1 MRKRVAIIL
10 LLLAT
15 TWSLSAVDFRAVGP
29 SQVPVNQSFQIQY
42 IVDEKCDN
50 IQPPSMAGFELLAG
64 PYTSTASSFSFV
76 NGKRTSTYQKTF
88 TYTYMATKEGT
99 YTIGAATIEIKG
111 HKYRSNGLKI
121 SVIREQE
128 QAPQMSTQRQSDER
142 SERQARQERAES
154 RQRQQ
159 SPSIF
164 MRTEVSKTHA
174 HEQEPITLK
183 YKLYFVGVNDVQLAG
198 VTKMPDFDGFLKQES
213 DLEQLESRVETYNG
227 RQYNVATV
235 YKNQLYPQHSGDIT
249 ITPAHFEVVYTSPGS
264 ERDPFGQM
272 FGYQEHKTLK
282 APAVTIHVDALPQ
295 ENKPKTFSGGVG
307 HYTMTPS
314 ISATEVNANEPITL
328 KLDISGSGNMKL
340 IKTPEVKWPEGFEAY
355 DPKVSNSYQTTD
367 SGMAGT
373 KSIEYMAIPREPGD
387 YTLPPVSMT
396 YYDSESGSYK
406 TLTTPSYSLHINRGQ
421 QRKDTEVSDYSQE
434 EIKQLAT
441 DVRYIH
447 TNDLSALEP
456 GSAAPAAIQVG
467 TFGWWLCYIIP
478 LLIAVI
484 VLIAM
489 RRYIQANSDI
499 NQVRYR
505 KANKVAQKR
514 LRNAKKLLDENQT
527 NAFYEEVERA
537 AMSYLSDRLTI
548 PTADLNKE
556 TITQLLEQKNVPA
569 TLIEETKEVLS
580 TAEFARYAPST
591 NQDMNALYSK
601 TVELINQLE
610 EQKL

>member
-1 MRKRVAIIL
+1 MKKRFFTWLAIL
-10 LLLAT
+10 LSIA
-15 TWSLSAVDFRAVGP
+15 SVGAVDFRAVGP

-42 IVDEKCDN
+42 IVDEKCND
-50 IQPPSMAGFELLAG
+50 IQIPSMPGFELLAG
-64 PYTSTASSFSFV
+64 PFTSTASSFSFV

-88 TYTYMATKEGT
+88 TYTYSATKEGT
-99 YTIGAATIEIKG
+99 YTIGAATVDIKG
-111 HKYRSNGLKI
+111 RKYRSNGLKI
-121 SVIREQE
+121 TVVREQE
-128 QAPQMSTQRQSDER
+128 PQAATTSSRTNDDSSRPQRTQTAQS
-142 SERQARQERAES
+142 A
-154 RQRQQ
+154 
-159 SPSIF
+159 PSIF
-164 MRTEVSKTHA
+164 MRTEVNKTHA
-174 HEQEPITLK
+174 HEQEPVTLC

-213 DLEQLESRVETYNG
+213 DLEQLESHVETYNG
-227 RQYNVATV
+227 RQYNVAVV

-249 ITPAHFEVVYTSPGS
+249 ITPAHFEVVYTTPGA

-295 ENKPKTFSGGVG
+295 EDRPKSFSGGVG
-307 HYTMTPS
+307 HFTMTPS
-314 ISATEVNANEPITL
+314 ISSTELNTNEPITL

-340 IKTPEVKWPEGFEAY
+340 IKTPDVKWPEGFESY

-367 SGMAGT
+367 SGMSGT

-387 YTLPPVSMT
+387 YTLPPVTLT
-396 YYDSESGSYK
+396 YYDSEAGAYK
-406 TLTTPSYSLHINRGQ
+406 TLTTPSYQLHINRGQ

-434 EIKQLAT
+434 DIKQLAT

-447 TNDLSALEP
+447 TNDLPALEP
-456 GSAAPAAIQVG
+456 NSAMPPAIQVG
-467 TFGWWLCYIIP
+467 SFGWWLCYLIP
-478 LLIAVI
+478 LIIAII

-489 RRYIQANSDI
+489 RRYIQANADLT
-499 NQVRYR
+499 QVRYR

-514 LRNAKKLLDENQT
+514 LRNAKKLMDENQT
-527 NAFYEEVERA
+527 GAFYEEIERA

-548 PTADLNKE
+548 PTAELNKE
-556 TITQLLEQKNVPA
+556 TISQILAQKNVPEP
-569 TLIEETKEVLS
+569 LIKETEQVLS
-580 TAEFARYAPST
+580 TAEFARYAPSM
-591 NQDMNALYSK
+591 NQDMNTLYSR

>member
-1 MRKRVAIIL
+1 MKKRFFAWLAIL
-10 LLLAT
+10 LSIAPVG
-15 TWSLSAVDFRAVGP
+15 AVDFRAVGP

-42 IVDEKCDN
+42 IVDEKCND
-50 IQPPSMAGFELLAG
+50 IQIPSMPGFELLAG
-64 PYTSTASSFSFV
+64 PFTSTASSFSFV

-88 TYTYMATKEGT
+88 TYTYSATKEGT
-99 YTIGAATIEIKG
+99 YTIGAATVDIKG
-111 HKYRSNGLKI
+111 RKYRSNGLKI
-121 SVIREQE
+121 TVVREQE
-128 QAPQMSTQRQSDER
+128 PQAATTSSRTNDDSSRPQRTQTAQS
-142 SERQARQERAES
+142 A
-154 RQRQQ
+154 
-159 SPSIF
+159 PSIF
-164 MRTEVSKTHA
+164 MRTEVNKTHA
-174 HEQEPITLK
+174 HEQEPVTLC

-213 DLEQLESRVETYNG
+213 DLEQLESHVETYNG
-227 RQYNVATV
+227 RQYNVAVV

-249 ITPAHFEVVYTSPGS
+249 ITPAHFEVVYTTPGA

-295 ENKPKTFSGGVG
+295 EDRPKSFSGGVG
-307 HYTMTPS
+307 HFTMTPS
-314 ISATEVNANEPITL
+314 ISSTELNTNEPITL

-340 IKTPEVKWPEGFEAY
+340 IKTPDVKWPQGFESY

-367 SGMAGT
+367 SGMSGT

-387 YTLPPVSMT
+387 YTLPPVTLT
-396 YYDSESGSYK
+396 YYDSEAGAYK
-406 TLTTPSYSLHINRGQ
+406 TLTTPSYQLHINRGQ

-434 EIKQLAT
+434 DIKQLAT

-447 TNDLSALEP
+447 TNDLPALEP
-456 GSAAPAAIQVG
+456 NSAMPPAIQVG
-467 TFGWWLCYIIP
+467 SFGWWLCYLIP
-478 LLIAVI
+478 LIIAII

-489 RRYIQANSDI
+489 RRYIQANADLT
-499 NQVRYR
+499 QVRYR

-514 LRNAKKLLDENQT
+514 LRNAKKLMDENQT
-527 NAFYEEVERA
+527 GAFYEEIERA

-548 PTADLNKE
+548 PTAELNKE
-556 TITQLLEQKNVPA
+556 TISQILAQKNVPEP
-569 TLIEETKEVLS
+569 LIKETEQVLS
-580 TAEFARYAPST
+580 TAEFARYAPSM
-591 NQDMNALYSK
+591 NQDMNTLYSR

>member
-1 MRKRVAIIL
+1 MKKRFFTWLAIL
-10 LLLAT
+10 LSIAPVG
-15 TWSLSAVDFRAVGP
+15 AVDFRAVGP

-42 IVDEKCDN
+42 IVDEKCND
-50 IQPPSMAGFELLAG
+50 IQIPSMPGFELLAG
-64 PYTSTASSFSFV
+64 PFTSTASSFSFV

-88 TYTYMATKEGT
+88 TYTYSATKEGT
-99 YTIGAATIEIKG
+99 YTIGAATVDIKG
-111 HKYRSNGLKI
+111 RKYRSNGLKI
-121 SVIREQE
+121 TVVREQE
-128 QAPQMSTQRQSDER
+128 PQAATTSSRTNDDSSRPQRTQTAQS
-142 SERQARQERAES
+142 A
-154 RQRQQ
+154 
-159 SPSIF
+159 PSIF
-164 MRTEVSKTHA
+164 MRTEVNKTHA
-174 HEQEPITLK
+174 HEQEPVTLC

-213 DLEQLESRVETYNG
+213 DLEQLESHVETYNG
-227 RQYNVATV
+227 RQYNVAVV

-249 ITPAHFEVVYTSPGS
+249 ITPAHFEVVYTTPGA

-295 ENKPKTFSGGVG
+295 EDRPKSFSGGVG
-307 HYTMTPS
+307 HFTMTPS
-314 ISATEVNANEPITL
+314 ISSTELNTNEPITL

-340 IKTPEVKWPEGFEAY
+340 IKTPDVKWPEGFESY

-367 SGMAGT
+367 SGMSGT

-387 YTLPPVSMT
+387 YTLPPVTLT
-396 YYDSESGSYK
+396 YYDSEAGAYK
-406 TLTTPSYSLHINRGQ
+406 TLTTPSYQLHINRGQ

-434 EIKQLAT
+434 DIKQLAT

-447 TNDLSALEP
+447 TNDLPALEP
-456 GSAAPAAIQVG
+456 NSAMPPAIQVG
-467 TFGWWLCYIIP
+467 SFGWWLCYLIPFIIA
-478 LLIAVI
+478 II

-489 RRYIQANSDI
+489 RRYIQANADL

-514 LRNAKKLLDENQT
+514 LRNAKKLMDENQT
-527 NAFYEEVERA
+527 GAFYEEIERA

-548 PTADLNKE
+548 PTAELNKE
-556 TITQLLEQKNVPA
+556 TISQILAQKNVPEP
-569 TLIEETKEVLS
+569 LIKETEQVLS
-580 TAEFARYAPST
+580 TAEFARYAPSM
-591 NQDMNALYSK
+591 NQDMNTLYSR

>member
-1 MRKRVAIIL
+1 MKKRFFAWLAIL
-10 LLLAT
+10 LSIAPVG
-15 TWSLSAVDFRAVGP
+15 AVDFRAVGP

-42 IVDEKCDN
+42 IVDEKCND
-50 IQPPSMAGFELLAG
+50 IQIPSMPGFELLAG
-64 PYTSTASSFSFV
+64 PFTSTASSFSFV

-88 TYTYMATKEGT
+88 TYTYSATKEGT
-99 YTIGAATIEIKG
+99 YTIGAATVDIKG
-111 HKYRSNGLKI
+111 RKYRSNGLKI
-121 SVIREQE
+121 TVVREQE
-128 QAPQMSTQRQSDER
+128 PQAATTSSRTNDDSSRPQRTQTAQS
-142 SERQARQERAES
+142 A
-154 RQRQQ
+154 
-159 SPSIF
+159 PSIF
-164 MRTEVSKTHA
+164 MRTEVNKTHA
-174 HEQEPITLK
+174 HEQEPVTLC

-213 DLEQLESRVETYNG
+213 DLEQLESHVETYNG
-227 RQYNVATV
+227 RQYNVAVV

-249 ITPAHFEVVYTSPGS
+249 ITPAHFEVVYTTPGA

-295 ENKPKTFSGGVG
+295 EDRPKSFSGGVG
-307 HYTMTPS
+307 HFTMTPS
-314 ISATEVNANEPITL
+314 ISSTELNTNEPITL

-340 IKTPEVKWPEGFEAY
+340 IKTPDVKWPEGFESY

-367 SGMAGT
+367 SGMSGT

-387 YTLPPVSMT
+387 YTLPPVTLT
-396 YYDSESGSYK
+396 YYDSDAGAYK
-406 TLTTPSYSLHINRGQ
+406 TLTTPSYQLHINRGQ

-434 EIKQLAT
+434 DIKQLAT

-447 TNDLSALEP
+447 TNDLPALEP
-456 GSAAPAAIQVG
+456 NSAMPPAIQVG
-467 TFGWWLCYIIP
+467 SFGWWLCYLIP
-478 LLIAVI
+478 LIIAII

-489 RRYIQANSDI
+489 RRYIQANADLT
-499 NQVRYR
+499 QVRYR

-514 LRNAKKLLDENQT
+514 LRNAKKLMDENQT
-527 NAFYEEVERA
+527 GAFYEEIERA

-548 PTADLNKE
+548 PTAELNKE
-556 TITQLLEQKNVPA
+556 TISQILAQKNVPEP
-569 TLIEETKEVLS
+569 LIKETEQVLS
-580 TAEFARYAPST
+580 TAEFARYAPSMS
-591 NQDMNALYSK
+591 QDMNTLYSR

>member
-1 MRKRVAIIL
+1 MKKRFFTWLAIL
-10 LLLAT
+10 LSIAPVG
-15 TWSLSAVDFRAVGP
+15 AVDFRAVGP

-42 IVDEKCDN
+42 IVDEKCND
-50 IQPPSMAGFELLAG
+50 IQIPSMPGFELLAG
-64 PYTSTASSFSFV
+64 PFTSTASSFSFV

-88 TYTYMATKEGT
+88 TYTYSATKEGT
-99 YTIGAATIEIKG
+99 YTIGAATVDIKG
-111 HKYRSNGLKI
+111 RKYRSNGLKI
-121 SVIREQE
+121 TVVREQE
-128 QAPQMSTQRQSDER
+128 PQAATTSSRTNDDSSRPQRTQTAQS
-142 SERQARQERAES
+142 A
-154 RQRQQ
+154 
-159 SPSIF
+159 PSIF
-164 MRTEVSKTHA
+164 MRTEVNKTHA
-174 HEQEPITLK
+174 HEQEPVTLC

-213 DLEQLESRVETYNG
+213 DLEQLESHVETYNG
-227 RQYNVATV
+227 RQYNVAVV

-249 ITPAHFEVVYTSPGS
+249 ITPAHFEVVYTTPGA

-295 ENKPKTFSGGVG
+295 EDRPKSFSGGVG
-307 HYTMTPS
+307 HFTMTSS
-314 ISATEVNANEPITL
+314 ISSTELNTNEPITL

-340 IKTPEVKWPEGFEAY
+340 IKTPDVKWPEGFESY

-367 SGMAGT
+367 SGMSGT

-387 YTLPPVSMT
+387 YTLPPVTLT
-396 YYDSESGSYK
+396 YYDSDAGAYK
-406 TLTTPSYSLHINRGQ
+406 TLTTPSYQLHINRGQ

-434 EIKQLAT
+434 DIKQLAT

-447 TNDLSALEP
+447 TNDLPALEP
-456 GSAAPAAIQVG
+456 NSAMPPAIQVG
-467 TFGWWLCYIIP
+467 SFGWWLCYLIP
-478 LLIAVI
+478 LIIAII

-489 RRYIQANSDI
+489 RRYIQANADLT
-499 NQVRYR
+499 QVRYR

-514 LRNAKKLLDENQT
+514 LRNAKKLMDENQT
-527 NAFYEEVERA
+527 GAFYEEIERA

-548 PTADLNKE
+548 PTAELNKE
-556 TITQLLEQKNVPA
+556 TISQILAQKNVPEP
-569 TLIEETKEVLS
+569 LIKETEQVLS
-580 TAEFARYAPST
+580 TAEFARYAPSM
-591 NQDMNALYSK
+591 NQDMNTLYSR

>member
-1 MRKRVAIIL
+1 MKKRFFTWLVIL
-10 LLLAT
+10 LSIAPVG
-15 TWSLSAVDFRAVGP
+15 AVDFRAVGP

-42 IVDEKCDN
+42 IVDEKCND
-50 IQPPSMAGFELLAG
+50 IQIPSMPGFELLAG
-64 PYTSTASSFSFV
+64 PFTSTASSFSFV

-88 TYTYMATKEGT
+88 TYTYSATKEGT
-99 YTIGAATIEIKG
+99 YTIGAATVDIKG
-111 HKYRSNGLKI
+111 RKYRSNGLKI
-121 SVIREQE
+121 TVVREQE
-128 QAPQMSTQRQSDER
+128 PQAATTSSRTNDDSSRPQRTQTAQS
-142 SERQARQERAES
+142 A
-154 RQRQQ
+154 
-159 SPSIF
+159 PSIF
-164 MRTEVSKTHA
+164 MRTEVNKTHA
-174 HEQEPITLK
+174 HEQEPVTLC

-213 DLEQLESRVETYNG
+213 DLEQLESHVETYNG
-227 RQYNVATV
+227 RQYNVAVV

-249 ITPAHFEVVYTSPGS
+249 ITPAHFEVVYTTPGA

-295 ENKPKTFSGGVG
+295 EDRPKSFSGGVG
-307 HYTMTPS
+307 HFTMTPS
-314 ISATEVNANEPITL
+314 ISSTELNTNEPITL

-340 IKTPEVKWPEGFEAY
+340 IKTPDVKWPEGFESY

-367 SGMAGT
+367 SGMSGT

-387 YTLPPVSMT
+387 YTLPPVTLT
-396 YYDSESGSYK
+396 YYDSEAGAYK
-406 TLTTPSYSLHINRGQ
+406 TLTTPSYQLHINRGQ

-434 EIKQLAT
+434 DIKQLAT

-447 TNDLSALEP
+447 TNDLPALEP
-456 GSAAPAAIQVG
+456 NSAMPPAIQVG
-467 TFGWWLCYIIP
+467 SFGWWLCYLIP
-478 LLIAVI
+478 LIIAII

-489 RRYIQANSDI
+489 RRYIQANADLT
-499 NQVRYR
+499 QVRYR

-514 LRNAKKLLDENQT
+514 LRNAKKLMDENQT
-527 NAFYEEVERA
+527 GAFYEEIERA

-548 PTADLNKE
+548 PTAELNKE
-556 TITQLLEQKNVPA
+556 TISQILAQKNVPEP
-569 TLIEETKEVLS
+569 LIKETEQVLS
-580 TAEFARYAPST
+580 TAEFARYAPSM
-591 NQDMNALYSK
+591 NQDMNTLYSR

>member
-1 MRKRVAIIL
+1 MKKRFFTWLAIL
-10 LLLAT
+10 LSIAPVG
-15 TWSLSAVDFRAVGP
+15 AVDFRAVGP

-42 IVDEKCDN
+42 LVDEKCND
-50 IQPPSMAGFELLAG
+50 IQIPSMPGFELLAG
-64 PYTSTASSFSFV
+64 PFTSTASSFSFV

-88 TYTYMATKEGT
+88 TYTYSATKEGT
-99 YTIGAATIEIKG
+99 YTIGAATVDIKG
-111 HKYRSNGLKI
+111 RKYRSNGLKI
-121 SVIREQE
+121 TVVREQE
-128 QAPQMSTQRQSDER
+128 PQAATTSSRTNDDSSRPQRTQTAQS
-142 SERQARQERAES
+142 A
-154 RQRQQ
+154 
-159 SPSIF
+159 PSIF
-164 MRTEVSKTHA
+164 MRTEVNKTHA
-174 HEQEPITLK
+174 HEQEPVTLC

-213 DLEQLESRVETYNG
+213 DLEQLESHVETYNG
-227 RQYNVATV
+227 RQYNVAVV

-249 ITPAHFEVVYTSPGS
+249 ITPAHFEVVYTTPGA

-295 ENKPKTFSGGVG
+295 EDRPKSFSGGVG
-307 HYTMTPS
+307 HFTMTPS
-314 ISATEVNANEPITL
+314 ISSTELNTNEPITL

-340 IKTPEVKWPEGFEAY
+340 IKTPDVKWPEGFESY

-367 SGMAGT
+367 SGMSGT

-387 YTLPPVSMT
+387 YTLPPVTLT
-396 YYDSESGSYK
+396 YYDSDAGAYK
-406 TLTTPSYSLHINRGQ
+406 TLTTPSYQLHINRGQ

-434 EIKQLAT
+434 DIKQLAT

-447 TNDLSALEP
+447 TNDLPALEP
-456 GSAAPAAIQVG
+456 NSAMPPAIQVG
-467 TFGWWLCYIIP
+467 SFGWWLCYLIP
-478 LLIAVI
+478 LIIAII

-489 RRYIQANSDI
+489 RRYIQANADLT
-499 NQVRYR
+499 QVRYR

-514 LRNAKKLLDENQT
+514 LRNAKKLMDENQT
-527 NAFYEEVERA
+527 GAFYEEIERA

-548 PTADLNKE
+548 PTAELNKE
-556 TITQLLEQKNVPA
+556 TISQILAQKNVPEP
-569 TLIEETKEVLS
+569 LIKETEQVLS
-580 TAEFARYAPST
+580 TAEFARYAPSM
-591 NQDMNALYSK
+591 NQDMNTLYSR

>member
-1 MRKRVAIIL
+1 MKKRFFTWLAIL
-10 LLLAT
+10 LSIAPVG
-15 TWSLSAVDFRAVGP
+15 AVDFRAVGP

-42 IVDEKCDN
+42 IVDEKCND
-50 IQPPSMAGFELLAG
+50 IQIPSMPGFELLAG
-64 PYTSTASSFSFV
+64 PFTSTASSFSFV

-88 TYTYMATKEGT
+88 TYTYSATKEGT
-99 YTIGAATIEIKG
+99 YTIGAATVDIKG
-111 HKYRSNGLKI
+111 RKYRSNGLKI
-121 SVIREQE
+121 TVVREQE
-128 QAPQMSTQRQSDER
+128 PQAATTSSRTNDDSSRPQRTQTAQS
-142 SERQARQERAES
+142 A
-154 RQRQQ
+154 
-159 SPSIF
+159 PSIF
-164 MRTEVSKTHA
+164 MRTEVNKTHA
-174 HEQEPITLK
+174 HEQEPVTLC

-213 DLEQLESRVETYNG
+213 DLEQLESHVETYNG
-227 RQYNVATV
+227 RQYNVAVV

-249 ITPAHFEVVYTSPGS
+249 ITPAHFEVVYTTPGA

-295 ENKPKTFSGGVG
+295 EDRPKSFSGGVG
-307 HYTMTPS
+307 HFTMTPS
-314 ISATEVNANEPITL
+314 ISSTELNTNEPITL

-340 IKTPEVKWPEGFEAY
+340 IKTPDVKWPEGFESY

-367 SGMAGT
+367 SGMSGT

-387 YTLPPVSMT
+387 YTLPPVTLT
-396 YYDSESGSYK
+396 YYDSEAGAYK
-406 TLTTPSYSLHINRGQ
+406 TLTTPSYQLHINRGQ

-434 EIKQLAT
+434 DIKQLAT

-447 TNDLSALEP
+447 TNDLPALEP
-456 GSAAPAAIQVG
+456 NSAMPPAIQVG
-467 TFGWWLCYIIP
+467 SFGWWLCYLIP
-478 LLIAVI
+478 LIIAII

-489 RRYIQANSDI
+489 RRYIQANADLT
-499 NQVRYR
+499 QVRYR

-514 LRNAKKLLDENQT
+514 LRNAKKLMDENQT
-527 NAFYEEVERA
+527 GAFYEEIERA

-548 PTADLNKE
+548 PTAELNKE
-556 TITQLLEQKNVPA
+556 TISQILAQKNVPEP
-569 TLIEETKEVLS
+569 LIKETEQVLS
-580 TAEFARYAPST
+580 TAEFARYAPSMS
-591 NQDMNALYSK
+591 QDMNTLYSR

>member
-1 MRKRVAIIL
+1 MKKRFFTWLAIL
-10 LLLAT
+10 LSIAPVG
-15 TWSLSAVDFRAVGP
+15 AVDFRAVGP

-42 IVDEKCDN
+42 IVDEKCND
-50 IQPPSMAGFELLAG
+50 IQIPSMPGFELLAG
-64 PYTSTASSFSFV
+64 PFTSTASSFSFV

-88 TYTYMATKEGT
+88 TYTYSATKEGT
-99 YTIGAATIEIKG
+99 YTIGAATVDIKG
-111 HKYRSNGLKI
+111 RKYRSNGLKI
-121 SVIREQE
+121 TVVREQE
-128 QAPQMSTQRQSDER
+128 PQTATTSSRTNDDSSRPQRTQTAQS
-142 SERQARQERAES
+142 A
-154 RQRQQ
+154 
-159 SPSIF
+159 PSIF
-164 MRTEVSKTHA
+164 MRTEVNKTHA
-174 HEQEPITLK
+174 HEQEPVTLC

-213 DLEQLESRVETYNG
+213 NLEQLESHVETYNG
-227 RQYNVATV
+227 RQYNVAVV

-249 ITPAHFEVVYTSPGS
+249 ITPAHFEVVYTTPGA

-295 ENKPKTFSGGVG
+295 EDRPKSFSGGVG
-307 HYTMTPS
+307 HFTMTSS
-314 ISATEVNANEPITL
+314 ISSTELNTNEPITL

-340 IKTPEVKWPEGFEAY
+340 IKTPDVKWPEGFESY

-367 SGMAGT
+367 SGMSGT

-387 YTLPPVSMT
+387 YTLPPITLT
-396 YYDSESGSYK
+396 YYDSEAGAYK
-406 TLTTPSYSLHINRGQ
+406 TLTTPSYQLHINRGQ

-434 EIKQLAT
+434 DIKQLAT

-447 TNDLSALEP
+447 TNDLPALEP
-456 GSAAPAAIQVG
+456 NSAMPPAIQVG
-467 TFGWWLCYIIP
+467 SFGWWLCYLIP
-478 LLIAVI
+478 LIIAII

-489 RRYIQANSDI
+489 RRYIQANADLT
-499 NQVRYR
+499 QVRYR

-514 LRNAKKLLDENQT
+514 LRNAKKLMDENQT
-527 NAFYEEVERA
+527 GAFYEEIERA

-548 PTADLNKE
+548 PTAELNKE
-556 TITQLLEQKNVPA
+556 TISQILAQKNVPEP
-569 TLIEETKEVLS
+569 LIKETEQVLS
-580 TAEFARYAPST
+580 TAEFARYAPSM
-591 NQDMNALYSK
+591 NQDMNTLYSR

>member
-1 MRKRVAIIL
+1 MKKRFFAWLAIL
-10 LLLAT
+10 LSIAPVG
-15 TWSLSAVDFRAVGP
+15 AVDFRAVGP

-42 IVDEKCDN
+42 IVDEKCND
-50 IQPPSMAGFELLAG
+50 IQIPSMPGFELLAG
-64 PYTSTASSFSFV
+64 PFTSTASSFSFV

-88 TYTYMATKEGT
+88 TYTYSATKEGT
-99 YTIGAATIEIKG
+99 YTIGAATVDIKG
-111 HKYRSNGLKI
+111 RKYRSNGLKI
-121 SVIREQE
+121 TVVREQE
-128 QAPQMSTQRQSDER
+128 PQAATTSSRTNDDSSRPQRTQTAQS
-142 SERQARQERAES
+142 A
-154 RQRQQ
+154 
-159 SPSIF
+159 PSIF
-164 MRTEVSKTHA
+164 MRTEVNKTHA
-174 HEQEPITLK
+174 HEQGPVTLC

-213 DLEQLESRVETYNG
+213 DLEQLESHVETYNG
-227 RQYNVATV
+227 RQYNVAVV

-249 ITPAHFEVVYTSPGS
+249 ITPAHFEVVYTTPGA

-295 ENKPKTFSGGVG
+295 EDRPKSFSGGVG
-307 HYTMTPS
+307 HFTMTPS
-314 ISATEVNANEPITL
+314 ISSTELNTNEPITL

-340 IKTPEVKWPEGFEAY
+340 IKTPDVKWPEGFESY

-367 SGMAGT
+367 SGMSGT

-387 YTLPPVSMT
+387 YTLPPVTLT
-396 YYDSESGSYK
+396 YYDSDAGAYK
-406 TLTTPSYSLHINRGQ
+406 TLTTPSYQLHINRGQ

-434 EIKQLAT
+434 DIKQLAT

-447 TNDLSALEP
+447 TNDLPALEP
-456 GSAAPAAIQVG
+456 NSAMPPAIQVG
-467 TFGWWLCYIIP
+467 SFGWWLCYLIP
-478 LLIAVI
+478 LIIAII

-489 RRYIQANSDI
+489 RRYIQANADLT
-499 NQVRYR
+499 QVRYR

-514 LRNAKKLLDENQT
+514 LRNAKKLMDENQT
-527 NAFYEEVERA
+527 GAFYEEIERA

-548 PTADLNKE
+548 PTAELNKE
-556 TITQLLEQKNVPA
+556 TISQILAQKNVPEP
-569 TLIEETKEVLS
+569 LIKETEQVLS
-580 TAEFARYAPST
+580 TAEFARYAPSMS
-591 NQDMNALYSK
+591 QDMNTLYSR

>member
-1 MRKRVAIIL
+1 MKKRFFTWLAIL
-10 LLLAT
+10 LSIAPVG
-15 TWSLSAVDFRAVGP
+15 AVDFRAVGP

-42 IVDEKCDN
+42 IVDEKCND
-50 IQPPSMAGFELLAG
+50 IQIPSMPGFELLAG
-64 PYTSTASSFSFV
+64 PFTSTASSFSFV

-88 TYTYMATKEGT
+88 TYTYSATKEGT
-99 YTIGAATIEIKG
+99 YTIGAATVDIKG
-111 HKYRSNGLKI
+111 RKYRSNGLKI
-121 SVIREQE
+121 TVVREQE
-128 QAPQMSTQRQSDER
+128 PQAATTSSRTNDDSSRPQRTQTAQS
-142 SERQARQERAES
+142 A
-154 RQRQQ
+154 
-159 SPSIF
+159 PSIF
-164 MRTEVSKTHA
+164 MRTEVNKTHA
-174 HEQEPITLK
+174 HEQEPVTLC

-213 DLEQLESRVETYNG
+213 DLEQLESHVETYNG
-227 RQYNVATV
+227 RQYNVAVV

-249 ITPAHFEVVYTSPGS
+249 ITPAHFEVVYTTPGA

-295 ENKPKTFSGGVG
+295 EDRPKSFSGGVG
-307 HYTMTPS
+307 HFTMTPS
-314 ISATEVNANEPITL
+314 ISSTELNTNEPITL

-340 IKTPEVKWPEGFEAY
+340 IKTPDVKWPEGFESY

-367 SGMAGT
+367 SGMSGT

-387 YTLPPVSMT
+387 YTLPPVTLT
-396 YYDSESGSYK
+396 YYDSEAGAYK
-406 TLTTPSYSLHINRGQ
+406 TLTTPSYQLHINRGQ

-434 EIKQLAT
+434 DIKQLAT

-447 TNDLSALEP
+447 TNDLPALEP
-456 GSAAPAAIQVG
+456 NSAMPPAIQVG
-467 TFGWWLCYIIP
+467 SFGWWLCYLIP
-478 LLIAVI
+478 LIIAII

-489 RRYIQANSDI
+489 RRYIQANADLT
-499 NQVRYR
+499 QVRYR

-514 LRNAKKLLDENQT
+514 LRNAKKLMDENQT
-527 NAFYEEVERA
+527 GAFYEEIERA

-548 PTADLNKE
+548 PTAELNKE
-556 TITQLLEQKNVPA
+556 TISQILAQKNVPEP
-569 TLIEETKEVLS
+569 LIKETEQVLS
-580 TAEFARYAPST
+580 TAEFARYAPSM
-591 NQDMNALYSK
+591 NQDMNTLYSR

>member
-1 MRKRVAIIL
+1 MKKRFFTWLAIL
-10 LLLAT
+10 LSIAPVG
-15 TWSLSAVDFRAVGP
+15 AVDFRAVGP

-42 IVDEKCDN
+42 IVDEKCND
-50 IQPPSMAGFELLAG
+50 IQIPSMPGFELLAG
-64 PYTSTASSFSFV
+64 PFTSTASSFSFV

-88 TYTYMATKEGT
+88 TYTYSATKEGT
-99 YTIGAATIEIKG
+99 YTIGAATVDIKG
-111 HKYRSNGLKI
+111 RKYRSNGLKI
-121 SVIREQE
+121 TVVREQE
-128 QAPQMSTQRQSDER
+128 PQAATTSSRTNDDSSRPQRTQTAQS
-142 SERQARQERAES
+142 A
-154 RQRQQ
+154 
-159 SPSIF
+159 PSIF
-164 MRTEVSKTHA
+164 MRTEVNKTHA
-174 HEQEPITLK
+174 HEQEPVTLC

-213 DLEQLESRVETYNG
+213 DLEQLESHVETYNG
-227 RQYNVATV
+227 RQYNVAVV

-249 ITPAHFEVVYTSPGS
+249 ITPAHFEVVYTTPGA

-295 ENKPKTFSGGVG
+295 EDRPKSFSGGVG
-307 HYTMTPS
+307 HFTMTPS
-314 ISATEVNANEPITL
+314 ISSTELNTNEPITL

-340 IKTPEVKWPEGFEAY
+340 IKTPDVKWPEGFESY

-367 SGMAGT
+367 SGMSGT

-387 YTLPPVSMT
+387 YTLPPVRLT
-396 YYDSESGSYK
+396 YYDSEAGAYK
-406 TLTTPSYSLHINRGQ
+406 TLTTPSYQLHINRGQ

-434 EIKQLAT
+434 DIKQLAT

-447 TNDLSALEP
+447 TNDLPALEP
-456 GSAAPAAIQVG
+456 NSAMPPAIQVG
-467 TFGWWLCYIIP
+467 SFGWWLCYLIP
-478 LLIAVI
+478 LIIAII

-489 RRYIQANSDI
+489 RRYIQANADLT
-499 NQVRYR
+499 QVRYR

-514 LRNAKKLLDENQT
+514 LRNAKKLMDENQT
-527 NAFYEEVERA
+527 GAFYEEIERA

-548 PTADLNKE
+548 PTAELNKE
-556 TITQLLEQKNVPA
+556 TISQILAQKNVPEP
-569 TLIEETKEVLS
+569 LIKETEQVLS
-580 TAEFARYAPST
+580 TAEFARYAPSMS
-591 NQDMNALYSK
+591 QDMNTLYSR

>member
-1 MRKRVAIIL
+1 MKKRFFTWLAIL
-10 LLLAT
+10 LSIAPVG
-15 TWSLSAVDFRAVGP
+15 AVDFRAVGP

-42 IVDEKCDN
+42 IVDEKCND
-50 IQPPSMAGFELLAG
+50 IQIPSMPGFELLAG
-64 PYTSTASSFSFV
+64 PFTSTASSFSFV

-88 TYTYMATKEGT
+88 TYTYSATKEGT
-99 YTIGAATIEIKG
+99 YTIGAATVDIKG
-111 HKYRSNGLKI
+111 RKYRSNGLKI
-121 SVIREQE
+121 TVVREQE
-128 QAPQMSTQRQSDER
+128 PQAATTSSRTNDDSSRPQRTQTAQS
-142 SERQARQERAES
+142 A
-154 RQRQQ
+154 
-159 SPSIF
+159 PSIF
-164 MRTEVSKTHA
+164 MRTEVNKTHA
-174 HEQEPITLK
+174 HEQEPVTLC

-213 DLEQLESRVETYNG
+213 DLEQLESHVETYNG
-227 RQYNVATV
+227 RQYNVAVV

-249 ITPAHFEVVYTSPGS
+249 ITPAHFEVVYTTPGA

-295 ENKPKTFSGGVG
+295 EDRPKSFSGGVG
-307 HYTMTPS
+307 HFTMTPS
-314 ISATEVNANEPITL
+314 ISSTELNTNEPITL

-340 IKTPEVKWPEGFEAY
+340 IKTPDVKWPEGFESY

-367 SGMAGT
+367 SGMSGT

-387 YTLPPVSMT
+387 YTLPPVTLT
-396 YYDSESGSYK
+396 YYDSEAGAYK
-406 TLTTPSYSLHINRGQ
+406 TLTTPSYQLHINRGQ

-434 EIKQLAT
+434 DIKQLAT

-447 TNDLSALEP
+447 TNDLPALEP
-456 GSAAPAAIQVG
+456 NSAMPPAIQVG
-467 TFGWWLCYIIP
+467 SFGWWMCYLIP
-478 LLIAVI
+478 LIIAII

-489 RRYIQANSDI
+489 RRYIQANADLT
-499 NQVRYR
+499 QVRYR

-514 LRNAKKLLDENQT
+514 LRNAKKLMDENQT
-527 NAFYEEVERA
+527 GAFYEEIERA

-548 PTADLNKE
+548 PTAELNKE
-556 TITQLLEQKNVPA
+556 TISQILAQKNVPEP
-569 TLIEETKEVLS
+569 LIKETEQVLS
-580 TAEFARYAPST
+580 TAEFARYAPSM
-591 NQDMNALYSK
+591 NQDMNTLYSR

>member
-1 MRKRVAIIL
+1 MKKRFFTWLAIL
-10 LLLAT
+10 LSIAPVG
-15 TWSLSAVDFRAVGP
+15 AVDFRAVGP

-42 IVDEKCDN
+42 IVDEKCND
-50 IQPPSMAGFELLAG
+50 IQIPSMPGFELLAG
-64 PYTSTASSFSFV
+64 PFTSTASSFSFV

-88 TYTYMATKEGT
+88 TYTYSATKEGT
-99 YTIGAATIEIKG
+99 YTIGAATVDIKG
-111 HKYRSNGLKI
+111 RKYRSNGLKI
-121 SVIREQE
+121 TVVREQE
-128 QAPQMSTQRQSDER
+128 PQAATTSSRTNDDSSRPQRTQTAQS
-142 SERQARQERAES
+142 A
-154 RQRQQ
+154 
-159 SPSIF
+159 PSIF
-164 MRTEVSKTHA
+164 MRTEVNKTHA
-174 HEQEPITLK
+174 HEQEPVTLC

-213 DLEQLESRVETYNG
+213 DLEQLESHVETYNG
-227 RQYNVATV
+227 RQYNVAVV

-249 ITPAHFEVVYTSPGS
+249 ITPAHFEVVYTTPGA

-295 ENKPKTFSGGVG
+295 EDRPKSFSGGVG
-307 HYTMTPS
+307 HFTMTPS
-314 ISATEVNANEPITL
+314 ISSTELNTNEPITL

-340 IKTPEVKWPEGFEAY
+340 IKTPDVKWPEGFESY

-367 SGMAGT
+367 SGMSGT

-387 YTLPPVSMT
+387 YTLPPVTLT
-396 YYDSESGSYK
+396 YYDSEAGAYK
-406 TLTTPSYSLHINRGQ
+406 TLTTPSYQLHINRGQ

-434 EIKQLAT
+434 DIKQLAT

-447 TNDLSALEP
+447 TNDLPALEP
-456 GSAAPAAIQVG
+456 NSAMPPAIQVG
-467 TFGWWLCYIIP
+467 SFGWWLCYLIPFIIA
-478 LLIAVI
+478 II

-489 RRYIQANSDI
+489 RRYIQANADLT
-499 NQVRYR
+499 QVRYR

-514 LRNAKKLLDENQT
+514 LRNAKKLMDENQT
-527 NAFYEEVERA
+527 GAFYEEIERA

-548 PTADLNKE
+548 PTAELNKE
-556 TITQLLEQKNVPA
+556 TISQILAQKNVPEP
-569 TLIEETKEVLS
+569 LIKETEQVLS
-580 TAEFARYAPST
+580 TAEFARYAPSM
-591 NQDMNALYSK
+591 NQDMNTLYSR

>member
-1 MRKRVAIIL
+1 MKKRFFAWLAIL
-10 LLLAT
+10 LSIAPVG
-15 TWSLSAVDFRAVGP
+15 AVDFRAVGP

-42 IVDEKCDN
+42 IVDEKCND
-50 IQPPSMAGFELLAG
+50 IQIPSMPGFELLAG
-64 PYTSTASSFSFV
+64 PFTSTASSFSFV

-88 TYTYMATKEGT
+88 TYTYSATKEGT
-99 YTIGAATIEIKG
+99 YTIGAATVDIKG
-111 HKYRSNGLKI
+111 RKYRSNGLKI
-121 SVIREQE
+121 TVVREQE
-128 QAPQMSTQRQSDER
+128 PQAATTSSRTNDDSSRPQRTQTAQS
-142 SERQARQERAES
+142 A
-154 RQRQQ
+154 
-159 SPSIF
+159 PSIF
-164 MRTEVSKTHA
+164 MRTEVNKTHA
-174 HEQEPITLK
+174 HEQEPVTLC

-213 DLEQLESRVETYNG
+213 DLEQLESHVETYNG
-227 RQYNVATV
+227 RQYNVAVV

-249 ITPAHFEVVYTSPGS
+249 ITPAHFEVVYTTPGA

-295 ENKPKTFSGGVG
+295 EDRPKSFSGGVG
-307 HYTMTPS
+307 HFTMTPS
-314 ISATEVNANEPITL
+314 ISSTELNTNEPITL

-340 IKTPEVKWPEGFEAY
+340 IKTPDVKWPEGFESY

-367 SGMAGT
+367 SGMSGT

-387 YTLPPVSMT
+387 YTLPPVTLT
-396 YYDSESGSYK
+396 YYDSEAGAYK
-406 TLTTPSYSLHINRGQ
+406 TLTTPSYQLHINRGQ

-434 EIKQLAT
+434 DIKQLAT

-447 TNDLSALEP
+447 TNDLPALEP
-456 GSAAPAAIQVG
+456 NSAMPPAIQVG
-467 TFGWWLCYIIP
+467 SFGWWLCYLIP
-478 LLIAVI
+478 LIIAII

-489 RRYIQANSDI
+489 RRYIQANADLT
-499 NQVRYR
+499 QVRYR

-514 LRNAKKLLDENQT
+514 LRNAKKLMDENQT
-527 NAFYEEVERA
+527 GAFYEEIERA

-548 PTADLNKE
+548 PTAELNKE
-556 TITQLLEQKNVPA
+556 TISQILAQKNVPEP
-569 TLIEETKEVLS
+569 LIKETEQVLS
-580 TAEFARYAPST
+580 TAEFARYAPSM
-591 NQDMNALYSK
+591 NQDMNTLYSR

>member
-1 MRKRVAIIL
+1 MKKRFFTWLAIL
-10 LLLAT
+10 LSIAPVG
-15 TWSLSAVDFRAVGP
+15 AVDFRAVGP

-42 IVDEKCDN
+42 IVDEKCND
-50 IQPPSMAGFELLAG
+50 IQIPSMPGFELLAG
-64 PYTSTASSFSFV
+64 PFTSTASSFSFV

-88 TYTYMATKEGT
+88 TYTYSATKEGT
-99 YTIGAATIEIKG
+99 YTIGAATVDIKG
-111 HKYRSNGLKI
+111 RKYRSNGLKI
-121 SVIREQE
+121 TVVREQE
-128 QAPQMSTQRQSDER
+128 PQVATTSSRTNDDSSRPQRTQTAQS
-142 SERQARQERAES
+142 A
-154 RQRQQ
+154 
-159 SPSIF
+159 PSIF
-164 MRTEVSKTHA
+164 MRTEVNKTHA
-174 HEQEPITLK
+174 HEQEPVTLC

-213 DLEQLESRVETYNG
+213 DLEQLESHVETYNG
-227 RQYNVATV
+227 RQYNVAVV

-249 ITPAHFEVVYTSPGS
+249 ITPAHFEVVYTTPGA

-295 ENKPKTFSGGVG
+295 EDRPKSFSGGVG
-307 HYTMTPS
+307 HFTMTPS
-314 ISATEVNANEPITL
+314 ISSTELNTNEPITL

-340 IKTPEVKWPEGFEAY
+340 IKTPDVKWPEGFESY

-367 SGMAGT
+367 SGMSGT

-387 YTLPPVSMT
+387 YTLPPVTLT
-396 YYDSESGSYK
+396 YYDSEAGAYK
-406 TLTTPSYSLHINRGQ
+406 TLTTPSYQLHINRGQ

-434 EIKQLAT
+434 DIKQLAT

-447 TNDLSALEP
+447 TNDLPALEP
-456 GSAAPAAIQVG
+456 NSAMPPAIQVG
-467 TFGWWLCYIIP
+467 SFGWWLCYLIP
-478 LLIAVI
+478 LIIAII

-489 RRYIQANSDI
+489 RRYIQANADLT
-499 NQVRYR
+499 QVRYR

-514 LRNAKKLLDENQT
+514 LRNAKKLMDENQT
-527 NAFYEEVERA
+527 GAFYEEIERA

-548 PTADLNKE
+548 PTAELNKE
-556 TITQLLEQKNVPA
+556 TISQILAQKNVPEP
-569 TLIEETKEVLS
+569 LIKETEQVLS
-580 TAEFARYAPST
+580 TAEFARYAPSMS
-591 NQDMNALYSK
+591 QDMNTLYSR